1 MTTNTK
7 DGITIRPMT
16 EDDLDTV
23 SDFVINNFLV
33 DEPTAGTVDW
43 TKYPTVKDKL
53 KEKHRAMR
61 QQGLSLTAV
70 DDNKN
75 GEIVGFSLAASV
87 TQEDLDSKLPA
98 IEKAPPEIA
107 AVLKFNDYMQRKVD
121 IFKLYGVDKVL
132 YSHMTFV
139 KPGMRGKQ
147 VGTRLAQTLI
157 QLGRTQGFKVMTAMC
172 SSFFSGNQKEAL
184 GMKIVFQQLY
194 AEYKDDE
201 GKVIFSPPAPHTRAR
216 MLAMEL

>member
-23 SDFVINNFLV
+23 SNFVINNFMV
-33 DEPTAGTVDW
+33 DEPISGTVDW
-43 TKYPTVKDKL
+43 TKYPTVGDVL
-53 KEKHRAMR
+53 KEKHRGMIL
-61 QQGLSLTAV
+61 QGLSLTAV

-75 GEIVGFSLAASV
+75 GEIVGFCLAASQN
-87 TQEDLDSKLPA
+87 QEDLDAKIA
-98 IEKAPPEIA
+98 IIERAPPEVA
-107 AVLKFNDYMQRKVD
+107 AVLKLGDYMQKKVN

-132 YSHMTFV
+132 YSHITFV
-139 KPGMRGKQ
+139 KSEMRGKQ
-147 VGTRLAQTLI
+147 VGTRLAKTLI
-157 QLGRTQGFKVMTAMC
+157 ELGRSLGFKVMTAMC

-184 GMKIVFQQLY
+184 GMKIVFQQPY